1 MSEPVSAAMTTEV
14 ACVEARDT
22 IPLRSIDELCII
34 ALNEW
39 KAMDVLIEGAR
50 KKVQARRI
58 KIGHILLELQQRIDA
73 GENGDLCTF
82 WEWFE
87 DMFTRSR
94 SDAERL
100 MTIARD
106 DDPEGAYQRRLEKQ
120 KEYTE
125 RHYRRKLGAPSSKI
139 TTMAPQSYKMEAEPA
154 QPPVPETEAEPE
166 LLPPSNPKSRFPEAD
181 GDDEIVEEIVALYG
195 RLSWGGRYKANKRI
209 LALYN
214 TWKRGGR

>member
-1 MSEPVSAAMTTEV
+1 MTDPASATVITQIAR
-14 ACVEARDT
+14 VEAGEVT
-22 IPLRSIDELCII
+22 PLRSIDELCVI

-39 KAMDVLIEGAR
+39 KAMDELIEATR

-58 KIGHILLELQQRIDA
+58 KIGHLLLELQQRIDA

-106 DDPEGAYQRRLEKQ
+106 AAR
-120 KEYTE
+120 
-125 RHYRRKLGAPSSKI
+125 
-139 TTMAPQSYKMEAEPA
+139 
-154 QPPVPETEAEPE
+154 
-166 LLPPSNPKSRFPEAD
+166 
-181 GDDEIVEEIVALYG
+181 
-195 RLSWGGRYKANKRI
+195 SW
-209 LALYN
+209 
-214 TWKRGGR
+214 